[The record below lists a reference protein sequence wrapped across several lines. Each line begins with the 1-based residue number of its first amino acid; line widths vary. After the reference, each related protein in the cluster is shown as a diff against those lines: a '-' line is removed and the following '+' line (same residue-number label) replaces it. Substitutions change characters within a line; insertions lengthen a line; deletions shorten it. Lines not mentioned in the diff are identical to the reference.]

1 MTGVVALMVIIRMSA
16 MAAEVPEAVFQ
27 VASAGVK
34 GLAWVAIVGAYV
46 AYIVAGRALRRL
58 RVTTGD
64 DQFIDWGIWLMFAIY
79 IPLGAGILNPML
91 RRALA
96 TEKP

>member
-1 MTGVVALMVIIRMSA
+1 
-16 MAAEVPEAVFQ
+16 
-27 VASAGVK
+27 
-34 GLAWVAIVGAYV
+34 
-46 AYIVAGRALRRL
+46 
-58 RVTTGD
+58 VTTGD